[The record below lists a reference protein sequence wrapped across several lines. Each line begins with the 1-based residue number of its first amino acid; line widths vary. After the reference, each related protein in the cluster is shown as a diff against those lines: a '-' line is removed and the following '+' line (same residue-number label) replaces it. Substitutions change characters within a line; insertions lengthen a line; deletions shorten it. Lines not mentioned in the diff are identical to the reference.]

1 MAPGGRIHLSDVMA
15 LTAQGPSVSSPE
27 DWVSCTAGAEH
38 IDIYRDR
45 LVRAGFTDIEF
56 TSEAVDYMDAHPDRL
71 PTNTAG
77 YKVVAHKPA

>member
-1 MAPGGRIHLSDVMA
+1 MA
-15 LTAQGPSVSSPE
+15 LTKDGPSVTTPE

-38 IDIYRDR
+38 VDVYRDR
-45 LVRAGFTDIEF
+45 LVRAGFVEIEF
-56 TSEAVDYMDAHPDRL
+56 TSEAVDYMDKHSGRL